1 MIVSGRQLGLGLQ
14 VQVSIPRYE
23 GGAANV
29 NFPTCISEELTAIT
43 VDSPPLF
50 QEMGKQK
57 NSRRDRLPLARNE
70 AGWSEGLT
78 LGATHF

>member
-43 VDSPPLF
+43 VDSPLLF
-50 QEMGKQK
+50 QEMGKAEEKQK
-57 NSRRDRLPLARNE
+57 I
-70 AGWSEGLT
+70 
-78 LGATHF
+78 